1 MKSILKVEEHSVHL
15 WQACVPEL
23 LSQIPAFSVLLD
35 ENEIA
40 RAKRFHF
47 DEHRQRYI
55 VAHAVLR
62 KILSLYT
69 AISPEKMEF
78 VLGPRGKPY
87 LKENKWDL
95 QFNVS
100 HSHDRIVYALT
111 HHVEV
116 GVDIEKIEPHFDEGV
131 AKRFFSAKE
140 YAELMTLPEEKKI
153 SAFYRLWA
161 GREAVIKALGEG
173 LYAPL
178 ADFSLDLSQEAQ
190 TIKLMDDHYHL
201 EYFFVDAGYQAAFA
215 TSQTV
220 QKVIYQP
227 PFIK

>member
-1 MKSILKVEEHSVHL
+1 MMKIEEHSVHL

-23 LSQIPAFSVLLD
+23 LSQIPAFSALLD

-47 DEHRQRYI
+47 DEHRERYI
-55 VAHAVLR
+55 VARAVLR
-62 KILSLYT
+62 HILSEYT
-69 AISPEKMEF
+69 EILPDKIEF

-100 HSHDRIVYALT
+100 HSHDQVVYALT
-111 HHVEV
+111 NHLEI
-116 GVDIEKIEPHFDEGV
+116 GVDIEKIEPHFDVEV
-131 AKRFFSAKE
+131 AKRFFSPKE
-140 YAELMTLPEEKKI
+140 YAELMVLPEEKRI
-153 SAFYRLWA
+153 SAFYHLWA

-178 ADFSLDLSQEAQ
+178 ADFSLDLSKEAQ
-190 TIKLMDDHYHL
+190 TIQLINDDYHV
-201 EYFFVDAGYQAAFA
+201 EYFFVDEQYQAAFA
-215 TSQTV
+215 TPHII
-220 QKVIYQP
+220 QKVIHQQW
-227 PFIK
+227 K